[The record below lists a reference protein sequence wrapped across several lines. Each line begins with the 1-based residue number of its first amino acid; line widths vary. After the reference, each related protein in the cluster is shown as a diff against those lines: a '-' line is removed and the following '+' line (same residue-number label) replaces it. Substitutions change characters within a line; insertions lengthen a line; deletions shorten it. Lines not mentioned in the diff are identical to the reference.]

1 MKKKDQDCRDYW
13 RVQISR
19 WKNDGHGGKKCSLV
33 STSVPHGHIRLTISL
48 KPCLI
53 LCSCKWL
60 SFNLKSVIVDFAL
73 LTSGLSL
80 FHSSIQQGK
89 KAFLMLFD
97 RDGTGFNFLADTDF
111 KR

>member
-1 MKKKDQDCRDYW
+1 MDR
-13 RVQISR
+13 
-19 WKNDGHGGKKCSLV
+19 
-33 STSVPHGHIRLTISL
+33 
-48 KPCLI
+48 I
-53 LCSCKWL
+53 LQF
-60 SFNLKSVIVDFAL
+60 FNFNCFLNFCVDFAL